1 MLEDF
6 TPTIPDWAQDQH
18 TIKDKAMGRGLD
30 HPRKAGAK
38 LIPPPPGGDPFPG
51 RSISRRSGTRIGVP
65 RALAS
70 GMVLDLLQ

>member
-1 MLEDF
+1 M
-6 TPTIPDWAQDQH
+6 
-18 TIKDKAMGRGLD
+18 GLD
-30 HPRKAGAK
+30 HLRKEGAK
-38 LIPPPPGGDPFPG
+38 LIPPAPGGDPFPPARLPPG